1 MINKFLSD
9 LLTWLDDSHHWQ
21 HLLGGAVIGFGADDE
36 FCAIYAGSIVAAAL
50 EFKDKQWG
58 GKWDWIDWGCTVA
71 GGLIGQGLQIL
82 IIYLM
87 VNYIL

>member
-9 LLTWLDDSHHWQ
+9 LLTWFDDSHHWQ

-36 FCAIYAGSIVAAAL
+36 FCAIYAGSVVAAAL

-58 GKWDWIDWGCTVA
+58 GKIDYADFAMTVFGTIVGHA
-71 GGLIGQGLQIL
+71 VRRCIMF
-82 IIYLM
+82 Y
-87 VNYIL
+87 